1 MKKWIVTFA
10 ISVSSLLALNAKGQ
24 NIVNTYIDPCD
35 SKVYT
40 FVAPIASN
48 SPGVLVIVRG
58 KSRLFTYADFA
69 SGTVDAWVKSI
80 FATPCPVSQQATTII
95 EQCKIHFASMTSGH
109 LKAIA

>member
-10 ISVSSLLALNAKGQ
+10 ISVSSLLAINAKGQ

-40 FVAPIASN
+40 FIAPIASN

-58 KSRLFTYADFA
+58 KSRLFT
-69 SGTVDAWVKSI
+69 
-80 FATPCPVSQQATTII
+80 
-95 EQCKIHFASMTSGH
+95 
-109 LKAIA
+109 